1 MPYSCDHKELTAWAQ
16 AAALDDITY
25 HRTRVSLW
33 DKFTTIIKAGGV
45 YRLDDPLFNSIKS
58 ALTCRSAALDDNKRL
73 AFDTALQQISASAP
87 P

>member
-1 MPYSCDHKELTAWAQ
+1 MPYSCDQKELLAWAER
-16 AAALDDITY
+16 AALEDITY

-33 DKFTTIIKAGGV
+33 DSFTKIIKAGGA

-58 ALTCRSAALDDNKRL
+58 ALTCRSSALDDNKRL
-73 AFDTALQQISASAP
+73 AFDTALQQLSSAAP